1 LNSPSISVI
10 CASKNEE
17 RDINILLES
26 FLKIQKSNIELIIID
41 DSTDKTKKIINN
53 YILKDSRIF
62 LINGDSNGC
71 CEARN
76 KGIKKSR
83 YDYILF
89 MTADSFFHE
98 NYISEISVYLNN
110 NYDAVMVN
118 SKVYNQDSVWADFIQ
133 SHHLRKL
140 DKRKNYS
147 PLTTQ
152 GYVVSKKAALNAGLI
167 DSGKFK
173 PNICRDWT
181 LVKKMDKMNYKKIY
195 LDNIYCYHLAP
206 DNFKEFY
213 ITHLQRGIISAGYGI
228 NFEKRSYLFMYCKNS
243 IKVIKFVLFYFLI
256 IPWLIK
262 CIEVSLKSK
271 TRKFPLL
278 QFLVIDIIKTFSFIL
293 GELRCIFK
301 SQFKLF

>member
-1 LNSPSISVI
+1 
-10 CASKNEE
+10 
-17 RDINILLES
+17 
-26 FLKIQKSNIELIIID
+26 
-41 DSTDKTKKIINN
+41 
-53 YILKDSRIF
+53 
-62 LINGDSNGC
+62 
-71 CEARN
+71 
-76 KGIKKSR
+76 
-83 YDYILF
+83 
-89 MTADSFFHE
+89 
-98 NYISEISVYLNN
+98 
-110 NYDAVMVN
+110 MVN

-213 ITHLQRGIISAGYGI
+213 MTHLQRGIISAGYGI